1 MGISNFRR
9 TKVVAGMIAL
19 LALPLVACG
28 VSSNDSTETIRLGLS
43 PDEDSAAVLARYEPL
58 VEYLSDATGLE
69 VEPYVGAD
77 YTAVIEALN
86 SGHLDLAWFGP
97 SEYVLATE
105 RVHGGVEPFASAIQ
119 TDDSV
124 PYRSSFIVRSDSGIE
139 GPEDFQGKIV
149 AFTDPA
155 STSGHVFGQY
165 ALAEAGYDANTL
177 FSQIV
182 YSGSH
187 DASLLSLLNGRV
199 DVAAIS
205 SRKIPEFIRTGVAG
219 NDEIKTVFESEEIP
233 ADPITYRADLPQ
245 QTKELLQRAFL
256 DETPALSAALEGTG
270 FASFGRVSDSDYD
283 VVRTA
288 YKVSG
293 LEPEL

>member
-9 TKVVAGMIAL
+9 NKVVAGVIAL

-28 VSSNDSTETIRLGLS
+28 VSSNEPTETIRLGLS
-43 PDEDSAAVLARYEPL
+43 PDEDSAAVLAKYEPL
-58 VEYLSDATGLE
+58 VEYLSDATGLK

-86 SGHLDLAWFGP
+86 SGHLDMAWFGP
-97 SEYVLATE
+97 SEYVLATQ
-105 RVHGGVEPFASAIQ
+105 RVQGGVEPFASAVQ
-119 TDDSV
+119 TDDSM
-124 PYRSSFIVRSDSGIE
+124 PYRSSFVVRSDSGID
-139 GPEDFQGKIV
+139 GPEDFQGKVI

-165 ALAEAGYDANTL
+165 ALAEAGYDVNSL
-177 FSQIV
+177 FSQVV

-205 SRKIPEFIRTGVAG
+205 SRKVPGFIRTGVAG
-219 NDEIKTVFESEEIP
+219 PDEIKIVLESEEIP
-233 ADPITYRADLPQ
+233 ADPITYRPDLPE
-245 QTKELLQRAFL
+245 QTKELLRRAFL

-270 FASFGRVSDSDYD
+270 FASFGSVNDSDYD

>member
-1 MGISNFRR
+1 MRIRNFRCSR
-9 TKVVAGMIAL
+9 VLAGLIAL
-19 LALPLVACG
+19 MALTLVACG
-28 VSSNDSTETIRLGLS
+28 ASGTNSDNTIRLGLS

-58 VEYLSDATGLE
+58 VDYLSEATGLR

-97 SEYVLATE
+97 SEYVLASE
-105 RVHGGVEPFASAIQ
+105 RVNGGVEPFASAIQ
-119 TDDSV
+119 SDDTV
-124 PYRSSFIVRSDSGIE
+124 PYRSSFIVRTDSGIN
-139 GPEDFQGKIV
+139 GPADFQGKVV

-155 STSGHVFGQY
+155 STSGHIFGQY
-165 ALAEAGYDANTL
+165 ALTEAGYDVDSL

-205 SRKIPEFIRTGVAG
+205 SRKIPGFIDSGVAG
-219 NDEIKTVFESEEIP
+219 RDEIKTVFESPEIP

-245 QTKELLQRAFL
+245 DKKDLLRHAFL
-256 DETPALSAALEGTG
+256 DQTPALAAALEGTG
-270 FASFGRVSDSDYD
+270 FSHFGEARDSDYD
-283 VVRTA
+283 IVRTA
-288 YKVSG
+288 YEVTG